1 MLKHTPRISTG
12 VSNEMPKKL
21 TQGDFIPQAEVI
33 VFNSA
38 LLYQMCETFPNFVVN
53 FVPIYMNVNHLMLT
67 E

>member
-1 MLKHTPRISTG
+1 
-12 VSNEMPKKL
+12 MPKKL